1 MTRGRRKHW
10 HVRLAFEP
18 NRFAG
23 EQLQKTY
30 EQLSPI
36 HARTTS
42 PEPVVKQAPPKRT
55 ATRRGKQ

>member
-18 NRFAG
+18 NRFAR

-36 HARTTS
+36 CIQLLADL
-42 PEPVVKQAPPKRT
+42 
-55 ATRRGKQ
+55 